1 MAVLEAHRQDPGGG
15 PLCILVKV
23 HTTLAKNNLGCTI
36 KKKKTLFVLNLSD
49 PMKLDTRK
57 VLKRFKS

>member
-36 KKKKTLFVLNLSD
+36 KKKKNTFC
-49 PMKLDTRK
+49 
-57 VLKRFKS
+57 LKSVWPYEIRYTKSLKTF